1 MGWRFW
7 RPDKSEAERS
17 LEALQRGASA
27 SEPATGEV
35 YRQVGG
41 EWDPDSVE
49 QPAGFEMPVA
59 DVFSITGR
67 GLVVTGQVLSGTI
80 HQGDQVVVASLT
92 GGSRSTVVDGVEQ
105 LRQVTETA
113 TEGDDVGLLLRG
125 LGRDDVSVGD
135 VIRG

>member
-1 MGWRFW
+1 MGWKFW
-7 RPDKSEAERS
+7 RSDKSEAERS

-49 QPAGFEMPVA
+49 QPGGFEMPVD

-67 GLVVTGQVLSGTI
+67 GLVVTGRVLSGTI
-80 HQGDQVVVASLT
+80 HQGDQVAVESLT

-105 LRQVTETA
+105 LRKLTGAA
-113 TEGDDVGLLLRG
+113 TVGEDVGLLLRG
-125 LGRDDVSVGD
+125 LGRDDVSAGD